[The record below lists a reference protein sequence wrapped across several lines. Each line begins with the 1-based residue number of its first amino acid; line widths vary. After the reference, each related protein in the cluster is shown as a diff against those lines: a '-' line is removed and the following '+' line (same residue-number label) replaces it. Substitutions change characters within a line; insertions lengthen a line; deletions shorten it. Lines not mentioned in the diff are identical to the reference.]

1 METSFYPPPP
11 AALLST
17 MNIRHRG
24 TIKQKSPEGQ
34 FAATQNETES
44 SYNQRQKKLHTSVW
58 TRILLIVG
66 VFALT
71 SAFFSRRRK
80 PDLHVRKDSY
90 NTTAD
95 QLNVG
100 TKAFSANPRFVTI
113 VMPR

>member
-1 METSFYPPPP
+1 
-11 AALLST
+11 

-80 PDLHVRKDSY
+80 PDFHVRKDSY
-90 NTTAD
+90 NTTAL
-95 QLNVG
+95 QVSVG
-100 TKAFSANPRFVTI
+100 AKAFSANPRFVTV